1 MRETR
6 VNQSSTTVRATRVA
20 GNLLCAAAILIAL
33 VNNDT
38 LRWAVGIPVVLAVV
52 GVGLRI
58 EAAIHLS
65 RSQ

>member
-1 MRETR
+1 M
-6 VNQSSTTVRATRVA
+6 NQSSPKARAKRVA

-38 LRWAVGIPVVLAVV
+38 YRWAIGVPIVLAVV

-58 EAAIHLS
+58 EAAMHLS
-65 RSQ
+65 RSE